1 MDRERFRD
9 FTDFRRS
16 LLRQIQV
23 EISNDNFGFFLGE
36 GLGRVLADSL
46 SAAGNDNHF
55 FLEHYSPLNV
65 YDFLSGAIIAIENWI
80 QRRARLRF
88 LLFEFVRS
96 WLR

>member
-9 FTDFRRS
+9 FADFRRS

-23 EISNDNFGFFLGE
+23 EIGNDNFGFLLSE

-55 FLEHYSPLNV
+55 SLKHDSPLNV
-65 YDFLSGAIIAIENWI
+65 YDFYLERLSQSRTGFNEN
-80 QRRARLRF
+80 LRVVRV
-88 LLFEFVRS
+88 FVV
-96 WLR
+96 